1 MLRNYGLTIVMGTL
15 VMVMVMGCSKS
26 SEPASDTKAS
36 AALPTTI
43 DDGAG
48 SMATTIPANPQPSGA
63 NSAPFIG
70 NSNTSADAVKLTPDA
85 LSMGANPEANNDGG
99 TGAELVGIVKSTIE
113 VPDSKTMYV
122 EIDSN
127 GTTTWVASKSMEI
140 KAGEKVRVPAGG
152 LIMENFESKSLGRT
166 FDRLVMTSDIS
177 KVE

>member
-1 MLRNYGLTIVMGTL
+1 MLRNYCLTIVMGTL
-15 VMVMVMGCSKS
+15 VIVMGCSKS

-36 AALPTTI
+36 AALPTSI
-43 DDGAG
+43 DGGGAG

-63 NSAPFIG
+63 HPAPAIG
-70 NSNTSADAVKLTPDA
+70 SSNTSADAVTVTPDA